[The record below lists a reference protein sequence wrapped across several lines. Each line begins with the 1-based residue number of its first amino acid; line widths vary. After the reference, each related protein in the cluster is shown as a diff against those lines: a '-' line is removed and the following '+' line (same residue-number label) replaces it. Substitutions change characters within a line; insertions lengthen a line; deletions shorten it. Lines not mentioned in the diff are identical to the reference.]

1 MVTVRQGFS
10 VVTKVFT
17 VVNDRWPAAVLSA
30 GFWLVKITNLLSKKN
45 ISFASNIDWKK
56 KHSQFHLTCNH
67 VFFKPWSAKP
77 TKWSNTLKQF
87 VGNLQFVGWRLNFK
101 RISGYNSQENDLIKT
116 RPLISRKFYC
126 VTWLE
131 FFLKFWGS
139 IIRDKALPR

>member
-56 KHSQFHLTCNH
+56 KNIRNFTLLAIMF
-67 VFFKPWSAKP
+67 FFKPWSAKP

-101 RISGYNSQENDLIKT
+101 RISGYNSQEMTWSKHVLLSHENSIVSLDL
-116 RPLISRKFYC
+116 SFY
-126 VTWLE
+126 
-131 FFLKFWGS
+131 
-139 IIRDKALPR
+139 